1 MNPGNGQ
8 PERLWQEYA
17 NAIFAGMAVSTL
29 QYEETR
35 QAFYAGMLACLNF
48 VASTDLTSRPEE
60 DSCRILDAFE
70 ANLIECCR
78 PVSATLDKHR
88 KRRR

>member
-29 QYEETR
+29 QYQETR

-48 VASTDLTSRPEE
+48 VASPDLTSRPEG

-70 ANLIECCR
+70 ADLIEGCR
-78 PVSATLDKHR
+78 PKSEVRDKHR
-88 KRRR
+88 RRHR